1 VHRHALAA
9 GMAAV
14 GIGLA
19 GAMVAI
25 TPAMA
30 GPVSVRGITTQT
42 VIATATAAATE
53 TGEAEATC
61 PAGELLTGGGYTIS
75 GTSTDWQVYVDA
87 PANSTTWLV
96 EPVNFAAQ
104 PLDFSAYAICAESV
118 PGKKGVSAYT
128 SQVVATTVTV
138 PANQTGEADA
148 TCPAGDLLT
157 GGGYQVENISPN
169 WSIYLNAPTAS
180 GTWTA
185 EIDNEVPLSTTY
197 DSFAICLGRKNSK
210 PVTAL
215 TTSTV
220 STASTVPANSS
231 QTADVS
237 CGAHQLMTGGG
248 YVMDSIGQDWLI
260 AASAP
265 VTSNDWQVEA
275 VDLDS
280 VSRDFDSIAMCLAKA

>member
-1 VHRHALAA
+1 VQRHSIAA
-9 GMAAV
+9 GVAAV

-25 TPAMA
+25 APAVA

-42 VIATATAAATE
+42 VIATATAPAGE

-61 PAGELLTGGGYTIS
+61 GSGELLVGGGYVIS

-87 PANSTTWLV
+87 PLNGTTWLV

-104 PLDFSAYAICAESV
+104 PLDFSAYAICALSV
-118 PGKKGVSAYT
+118 PGKKGVSRYT
-128 SQVVATTVTV
+128 TQVVETAVNV

-148 TCPAGDLLT
+148 TCPTGELLT
-157 GGGYQVENISPN
+157 GGGYQVANVSSN

-180 GTWTA
+180 DTWTA
-185 EIDNEVPLSTTY
+185 EIDNEVPLTTTY
-197 DSFAICLGRKNSK
+197 DSFAVCLAKKNSK

-220 STASTVPANSS
+220 STASTVAGNSS
-231 QTADVS
+231 ETADVS

-248 YVMDSIGQDWLI
+248 HVMDSIGQDWLI

-265 VTSNDWQVEA
+265 VASNEWQVQA
-275 VDLDS
+275 DVIDN
-280 VSRDFDSIAMCLAKA
+280 VSRDFDSIAVCLSKA

>member
-1 VHRHALAA
+1 MQRHSIAA
-9 GMAAV
+9 GVAAV

-25 TPAMA
+25 APAVA

-42 VIATATAAATE
+42 VIATATAPAGE

-61 PAGELLTGGGYTIS
+61 GSGELLVGGGYVIS

-87 PANSTTWLV
+87 PLNGTTWLV

-104 PLDFSAYAICAESV
+104 PLDFSAYAICALSV
-118 PGKKGVSAYT
+118 PGKKGVSRYT
-128 SQVVATTVTV
+128 TQVVETAVNV

-148 TCPAGDLLT
+148 TCPTGELLT
-157 GGGYQVENISPN
+157 GGGYQVANVSSN

-180 GTWTA
+180 DTWTA
-185 EIDNEVPLSTTY
+185 EIDNEVPLTTTY
-197 DSFAICLGRKNSK
+197 DSFAVCLAKKNSK

-220 STASTVPANSS
+220 STASTVAGNSS
-231 QTADVS
+231 ETADVS

-248 YVMDSIGQDWLI
+248 HVMDSIGQDWLI

-265 VTSNDWQVEA
+265 VASNEWQVQA
-275 VDLDS
+275 DVIDN
-280 VSRDFDSIAMCLAKA
+280 VSRDFDSIAVCLSKA